1 MKIFRSFFLAVCLV
15 LSAAGAAFASPS
27 APTDQEV
34 ITAFQ
39 NAVTV
44 FEWFEH
50 QPLPTDGNDKKD
62 SGYMIYY
69 SVSDPNIRTM
79 AQLKAKVHENFTDA
93 LSSFIISGS
102 RFYRE
107 FDGKL
112 YVAPNGKPL
121 DPHKGTTTFNIVRK
135 GADRIELQASTPIMQ
150 DPEHGKTNVVRVQKV
165 TFPYVK
171 TEKGWRFSYFE
182 SLE

>member
-69 SVSDPNIRTM
+69 SVSDTNIRTM
-79 AQLKAKVHENFTDA
+79 AQLKRNASLFQFLRRGRSPFVPGLRWFCH
-93 LSSFIISGS
+93 
-102 RFYRE
+102 
-107 FDGKL
+107 
-112 YVAPNGKPL
+112 VP
-121 DPHKGTTTFNIVRK
+121 DP
-135 GADRIELQASTPIMQ
+135 A
-150 DPEHGKTNVVRVQKV
+150 
-165 TFPYVK
+165 
-171 TEKGWRFSYFE
+171 
-182 SLE
+182 